1 MLAPSPHRRL
11 HRLTIAVL
19 VATFCALGAGQYAA
33 ARWWY
38 GATVAEAE
46 HRDGL
51 DRARLAERT
60 ILAACEALR
69 RLASDE
75 GRWDET
81 YHFVLGHNP
90 NYFAAN
96 WEPDTFANL
105 GIDVAAFVA
114 ADGRPVAVRGAD
126 TVMRRYR
133 EAGPGFD
140 AVLAAGAPLLRHLG
154 QANSDR
160 GFLRVGGELYA
171 YGAAPVLHTNGTGP
185 AVGTIVLFRSL
196 GPVFEGL
203 LADALDAHVRL
214 DTLPRA
220 GAVAGVARPPA
231 GIEAPEFDGR
241 DETVL
246 DIRFTVADTLDGE
259 ALVVAIASGRP
270 VHAAAA
276 SAARALL
283 WSAITTGLLVAA
295 LAVVFFE
302 RRLLRPL
309 RLMAARLVEIG
320 RAGDPA
326 ARLKPH
332 RHADEIGTVA
342 AAANQMLAELEDA
355 KRGADAARDAALAA
369 SRVKSEFLA
378 RMSHEI
384 RTPMNG
390 VLGMTELLER
400 TELSPRQRK
409 YCDTVHRSAA
419 SLLEIINDI
428 LDFSK
433 IEARRLEL
441 QAIDFDLAGL
451 VEDTAELLSSR
462 THGRDLELIVAVRP
476 AVPAV
481 VHVDPVRLRQV
492 LTNLIGNALKFTEHG
507 EVVVSVDSGPVAD
520 RRATLEFCIA
530 DTGVGIAPGALARLF
545 EPFAQADASTT
556 RRYGG
561 TGLGL
566 AISRQLVELMGGTMR
581 VTSELGRG
589 SAFHFSLPAEVPAL
603 VGGRPPRQPL
613 LQGLRVLLGDPSATG
628 RNVLAEAL
636 AAAGAEVTTAA
647 DAAQLDAALTAAGA
661 RPDVVLLDHRL
672 AGARRDASGVPLI
685 TMAPTGD
692 AGHGPERGSD
702 GGIAGYLTK
711 PVRRSLLIATL
722 ARVTGRGAELD
733 TASFLAS
740 VGLSAAGER
749 LELQVLVVEDN
760 PVNQAVASG
769 MLEALGCRV
778 ALAGHGVEA
787 LERIARG
794 GIDVELMDCQM
805 PFMDGITATQRLR
818 EREAAT
824 HAARLPVIGISAHA
838 MQGAREECLLAG
850 MNDFV
855 AKPFTMAELARALR
869 RHARRRPADAAAA
882 TAAAAG
888 SQLRAA
894 SGTNGRGSGPT

>member
-1 MLAPSPHRRL
+1 MPPVAPRRRL

-19 VATFCALGAGQYAA
+19 VATFCALGVGQYAA

-38 GATVAEAE
+38 GGTVAAAE
-46 HRDGL
+46 HRDGRS
-51 DRARLAERT
+51 RARLAERT
-60 ILAACEALR
+60 LSAQLETLKRAAH
-69 RLASDE
+69 DD
-75 GRWDET
+75 GKWDET
-81 YHFVLGHNP
+81 FDYINGRNP
-90 NYFAAN
+90 TYFAAN
-96 WEPDTFANL
+96 WDADTFTNFS
-105 GIDVAAFVA
+105 IDVAAFVA
-114 ADGRPVAVRGAD
+114 GDGHVVALHEYDPYARRFLGPSPQLIATVGA
-126 TVMRRYR
+126 
-133 EAGPGFD
+133 AGPLLRRLGG
-140 AVLAAGAPLLRHLG
+140 AVTAAGLVLVGGDVYAWAGAPIMHSSGQGDVAGHLILLR
-154 QANSDR
+154 AM
-160 GFLRVGGELYA
+160 
-171 YGAAPVLHTNGTGP
+171 GA
-185 AVGTIVLFRSL
+185 S
-196 GPVFEGL
+196 FEGL
-203 LADALDAHVRL
+203 LSELVDARVSLEVLAGSQP
-214 DTLPRA
+214 TPPGPENPR
-220 GAVAGVARPPA
+220 
-231 GIEAPEFDGR
+231 FDDG
-241 DETVL
+241 DPN
-246 DIRFTVADTLDGE
+246 TLDMRFLAGE
-259 ALVVAIASGRP
+259 TADGHHVVVRFLSGRP

-283 WSAITTGLLVAA
+283 WSAIAAGLLVTTF
-295 LAVVFFE
+295 AVVFFE
-302 RRLLRPL
+302 RRLLKPL

-332 RHADEIGTVA
+332 GHADEIGTVA
-342 AAANQMLAELEDA
+342 HAANEMLAELEDA

-400 TELSPRQRK
+400 TELTARQRK
-409 YCDTVHRSAA
+409 YCDTIHRSAV
-419 SLLEIINDI
+419 SLLDIINDI

-476 AVPAV
+476 AVPAI
-481 VHVDPVRLRQV
+481 VHVDPVRLRQI

-507 EVVVSVDSGPVAD
+507 EVVVTVDAGPVQGG
-520 RRATLEFCIA
+520 RATLGFSVT
-530 DTGVGIAPGALARLF
+530 DTGIGIAPGALARLF

-566 AISRQLVELMGGTMR
+566 AIARQLVELMGGTMQ

-589 SAFHFSLPAEVPAL
+589 SVFSFSVPAEVPAL
-603 VGGRPPRQPL
+603 VGNGPERAPL
-613 LQGLRVLLGDPSATG
+613 LAGLRVVVGDASATG
-628 RNVLAEAL
+628 RAVLADAL
-636 AAAGAEVTTAA
+636 AAAGATVATAA
-647 DAAQLDAALTAAGA
+647 DAIEVDAALAADGA
-661 RPDVVLLDHRL
+661 RPDVVLLDLRL
-672 AGARRDASGVPLI
+672 AGGVARRRTIGVPVI

-692 AGHGPERGSD
+692 GGDGPEPGSD

-711 PVRRSLLIATL
+711 PVRRSLLVATL
-722 ARVTGRGAELD
+722 ARVTGRGADLD

-749 LELQVLVVEDN
+749 LGLNVLVVEDN

-787 LERIARG
+787 LERIAGG
-794 GIDVELMDCQM
+794 GIDVVLMDCQM

-818 EREAAT
+818 EREAT
-824 HAARLPVIGISAHA
+824 GRAARLPVIGISAHA

-850 MNDFV
+850 MNDFLT
-855 AKPFTMAELARALR
+855 KPFTMAELARALR
-869 RHARRRPADAAAA
+869 RHARRRPTAEAAAP
-882 TAAAAG
+882 AAVAQPR
-888 SQLRAA
+888 SA
-894 SGTNGRGSGPT
+894 SGTNGRGSGPV

>member
-1 MLAPSPHRRL
+1 MPPQAPRRRL

-19 VATFCALGAGQYAA
+19 LATFCALGAGQYAA

-38 GATVAEAE
+38 GRTVAAAE
-46 HRDGL
+46 HRDGRS
-51 DRARLAERT
+51 RARLAERT
-60 ILAACEALR
+60 LAAQLETLKRA
-69 RLASDE
+69 AHDD
-75 GRWDET
+75 GKWDET
-81 YHFVLGHNP
+81 YDFIKGRNP
-90 NYFAAN
+90 NYFAGN
-96 WEPDTFANL
+96 WDADTFTNFS
-105 GIDVAAFVA
+105 IDSAAFLSGDGHVLA
-114 ADGRPVAVRGAD
+114 MRQYDPYARRFPPPSRELAATVSADGPLLKRLSGGA
-126 TVMRRYR
+126 TT
-133 EAGPGFD
+133 AGL
-140 AVLAAGAPLLRHLG
+140 VLVGGEVYAWAGAPILRSSGRGEVAGHLILLR
-154 QANSDR
+154 AM
-160 GFLRVGGELYA
+160 
-171 YGAAPVLHTNGTGP
+171 GA
-185 AVGTIVLFRSL
+185 S
-196 GPVFEGL
+196 FEGL
-203 LADALDAHVRL
+203 LSELVDARVSLEV
-214 DTLPRA
+214 LPGA
-220 GAVAGVARPPA
+220 GRPGSGPA
-231 GIEAPEFDGR
+231 PPGPQDPLFD
-241 DETVL
+241 DS
-246 DIRFTVADTLDGE
+246 DPDTLDMRFLAGE
-259 ALVVAIASGRP
+259 TVDGHDILVRILSARP

-283 WSAITTGLLVAA
+283 WSAIAAGLLVAA

-342 AAANQMLAELEDA
+342 TAANEMLAELEDA

-400 TELSPRQRK
+400 TELTARQRK
-409 YCDTVHRSAA
+409 YCDTIHRSAI
-419 SLLEIINDI
+419 SLLDIINDI

-441 QAIDFDLAGL
+441 QAIDLDVAGL

-476 AVPAV
+476 AVPAI

-492 LTNLIGNALKFTEHG
+492 LTNLIGNSLKFTEHG
-507 EVVVSVDSGPVAD
+507 EVVVTVDAGPVKD
-520 RRATLEFCIA
+520 GRALLEFSVA
-530 DTGVGIAPGALARLF
+530 DTGIGIAAGALGRLF
-545 EPFAQADASTT
+545 EPFSQADASTT

-566 AISRQLVELMGGTMR
+566 AITRQLVELRGGTMG
-581 VTSELGRG
+581 VTSEVGRG
-589 SAFHFSLPAEVPAL
+589 SVFRFSVPAEVPAL
-603 VGGRPPRQPL
+603 VGNDRERPPL
-613 LQGLRVLLGDPSATG
+613 LQGLKVLVGDDSPTG
-628 RNVLAEAL
+628 RAVLAEAL
-636 AAAGAEVTTAA
+636 GAAGAVVTTAA
-647 DAAQLDAALTAAGA
+647 DAIEVDAALVADGA
-661 RPDVVLLDHRL
+661 RPDVVLLDHRMV
-672 AGARRDASGVPLI
+672 GRVARRGTLGMPVV

-692 AGHGPERGSD
+692 GGNGPEPGSD
-702 GGIAGYLTK
+702 GGVVGYLTK
-711 PVRRSLLIATL
+711 PVRRSLLVATL

-749 LELQVLVVEDN
+749 LGLQVLVVEDN

-778 ALAGHGVEA
+778 SLAGHGIEA

-794 GIDVELMDCQM
+794 GIDVVLMDCQM

-818 EREAAT
+818 EREVAA
-824 HAARLPVIGISAHA
+824 HGARLPVIGISAHA

-869 RHARRRPADAAAA
+869 RHARRRPPEEPAAPAD
-882 TAAAAG
+882 
-888 SQLRAA
+888 QPRAA
-894 SGTNGRGSGPT
+894 SGTNGRGSGPV

>member
-1 MLAPSPHRRL
+1 MLPQAPRRRL
-11 HRLTIAVL
+11 HRQTIAVL
-19 VATFCALGAGQYAA
+19 LATFCALGAGQYAA

-38 GATVAEAE
+38 GRTVAAAE
-46 HRDGL
+46 HRDGRS
-51 DRARLAERT
+51 RARLAERT
-60 ILAACEALR
+60 LASQLESLR
-69 RLASDE
+69 RTAHDD
-75 GRWDET
+75 GKWDET
-81 YHFVLGHNP
+81 YAYVRGRNPQYFV
-90 NYFAAN
+90 AN
-96 WEPDTFANL
+96 WDPDTFGNL
-105 GIDVAAFVA
+105 SIDAVAFVA
-114 ADGRPVAVRGAD
+114 ADGRVVKVLHYDPYA
-126 TVMRRYR
+126 RRYL
-133 EAGPGFD
+133 EPAP
-140 AVLAAGAPLLRHLG
+140 ALLAAVGRGGPLLGHLTHGVTATGLVLIGGEIYAWGGAPILPSKG
-154 QANSDR
+154 DS
-160 GFLRVGGELYA
+160 E
-171 YGAAPVLHTNGTGP
+171 AAGSL
-185 AVGTIVLFRSL
+185 IVLRSM
-196 GPVFEGL
+196 GASFEGL
-203 LADALDAHVRL
+203 LSELADARVSLEVLADAGRPGATPPPGPEEPLFDDSDPETLDMRF
-214 DTLPRA
+214 RA
-220 GAVAGVARPPA
+220 GETA
-231 GIEAPEFDGR
+231 DGH
-241 DETVL
+241 E
-246 DIRFTVADTLDGE
+246 
-259 ALVVAIASGRP
+259 VVVRILSARP

-276 SAARALL
+276 NAARALL

-302 RRLLRPL
+302 NRLLRPL
-309 RLMAARLVEIG
+309 RLMSARLVEIG

-342 AAANQMLAELEDA
+342 AAANEMLAELEDA

-400 TELSPRQRK
+400 TELSARQRK
-409 YCDTVHRSAA
+409 YADTIHRSAI
-419 SLLEIINDI
+419 SLLDIINDI

-441 QAIDFDLAGL
+441 QAIELDVAGL

-476 AVPAV
+476 AVPAI

-492 LTNLIGNALKFTEHG
+492 LTNLIGNSLKFTEHG
-507 EVVVSVDSGPVAD
+507 EVVVTVDSGPVENG
-520 RRATLEFCIA
+520 RALLEFSVA
-530 DTGVGIAPGALARLF
+530 DTGIGIAPGALGRLF

-566 AISRQLVELMGGTMR
+566 AIARQLVELMGGAMR

-589 SAFHFSLPAEVPAL
+589 SIFSFSLPTDVPAL
-603 VGGRPPRQPL
+603 VLKGAERPP
-613 LQGLRVLLGDPSATG
+613 LLGGLLVLIGDQSPTSRA
-628 RNVLAEAL
+628 VLAEAL
-636 AAAGAEVTTAA
+636 DAAGATVATAA
-647 DAAQLDAALTAAGA
+647 DAFEVDAWLAAA
-661 RPDVVLLDHRL
+661 NMRPDIVLLDHRL
-672 AGARRDASGVPLI
+672 VGGVARRATLGIPVI

-692 AGHGPERGSD
+692 AGNDPEPGSD

-711 PVRRSLLIATL
+711 PVRRSLLVATL
-722 ARVTGRGAELD
+722 ARITGRGAELD

-749 LELQVLVVEDN
+749 LGLQVLVAEDN

-778 ALAGHGVEA
+778 ALAAHGAEA
-787 LERIARG
+787 LERVARG
-794 GIDVELMDCQM
+794 GIDVVLMDCQM
-805 PFMDGITATQRLR
+805 PFMDGIAATQRLR
-818 EREAAT
+818 EREAAA

-869 RHARRRPADAAAA
+869 RHARRRPAEESAAAA
-882 TAAAAG
+882 D
-888 SQLRAA
+888 QPRAA

>member
-1 MLAPSPHRRL
+1 MPPVAPRRRL
-11 HRLTIAVL
+11 RRLTIAVL
-19 VATFCALGAGQYAA
+19 AATFCALGIGQYAA

-38 GATVAEAE
+38 GGTVTAAE
-46 HRDGL
+46 HRDGRS
-51 DRARLAERT
+51 RAQLAERT
-60 ILAACEALR
+60 LIAQLETLKRAVH
-69 RLASDE
+69 DD

-81 YHFVLGHNP
+81 FEFVRGRNP
-90 NYFAAN
+90 TYLVGN
-96 WEPDTFANL
+96 WDADTFTNL
-105 GIDVAAFVA
+105 AIDAVAFLAADGRVVAIRAYDAYTQRFPAPSAQLAATVA
-114 ADGRPVAVRGAD
+114 ADG
-126 TVMRRYR
+126 
-133 EAGPGFD
+133 
-140 AVLAAGAPLLRHLG
+140 PLLRRLDGDVITSGLVLIGGEVYAWAGGPITRSSGQGEVGGHLILLHALG
-154 QANSDR
+154 ASFEAMLSELIDARVVLEVLPGAGRPGAGPTPPGPDNPLFDDSDSDR
-160 GFLRVGGELYA
+160 LEMRFLAGGTTEGHNVVVRVLSA
-171 YGAAPVLHTNGTGP
+171 
-185 AVGTIVLFRSL
+185 
-196 GPVFEGL
+196 
-203 LADALDAHVRL
+203 
-214 DTLPRA
+214 
-220 GAVAGVARPPA
+220 
-231 GIEAPEFDGR
+231 
-241 DETVL
+241 
-246 DIRFTVADTLDGE
+246 
-259 ALVVAIASGRP
+259 RP

-276 SAARALL
+276 SAARALF
-283 WSAITTGLLVAA
+283 WSALAAGLLVTA

-302 RRLLRPL
+302 RRLLGPL
-309 RLMAARLVEIG
+309 RLMSARLVEIG

-326 ARLKPH
+326 ARLKAH
-332 RHADEIGTVA
+332 RHEDEIGTVA
-342 AAANQMLAELEDA
+342 QAANVMLAELEDA

-400 TELSPRQRK
+400 TELSARQRK
-409 YCDTVHRSAA
+409 YCDTIHRSAV
-419 SLLEIINDI
+419 SLLDIINDI

-441 QAIDFDLAGL
+441 QAIDFDLAAL
-451 VEDTAELLSSR
+451 VEDTAELLASR

-476 AVPAV
+476 AAPAI
-481 VHVDPVRLRQV
+481 VHVDPLRLRQV
-492 LTNLIGNALKFTEHG
+492 LTNLIGNSLKFTEHG
-507 EVVVSVDSGPVAD
+507 EVVVTVDSGPVENG
-520 RRATLEFCIA
+520 RALLAFSVT
-530 DTGVGIAPGALARLF
+530 DTGIGIAPGALGRLF

-566 AISRQLVELMGGTMR
+566 AIARQLVELMGGTMT

-589 SAFHFSLPAEVPAL
+589 SSFSFSLPAEVPAL
-603 VGGRPPRQPL
+603 GAGPQRAPL
-613 LQGLRVLLGDPSATG
+613 LAGLRVLVGDESATG
-628 RNVLAEAL
+628 RAVLAEAL
-636 AAAGAEVTTAA
+636 AAAGATVASA
-647 DAAQLDAALTAAGA
+647 GDALAVDAALADGAA

-672 AGARRDASGVPLI
+672 AGAVARRRTIGVPVI

-692 AGHGPERGSD
+692 GGNGPEPGSD

-711 PVRRSLLIATL
+711 PVRRSLLVATL

-749 LELQVLVVEDN
+749 LGLSVLVVEDN

-794 GIDVELMDCQM
+794 GIDVVLMDCQM

-818 EREAAT
+818 EREASGR
-824 HAARLPVIGISAHA
+824 AARLPVIGISAHA

-869 RHARRRPADAAAA
+869 RHVRRRPADAAAA
-882 TAAAAG
+882 DAAG
-888 SQLRAA
+888 AQPRSA
-894 SGTNGRGSGPT
+894 SGTKGLGSGPV

>member
-1 MLAPSPHRRL
+1 MPPQAPRRPL

-38 GATVAEAE
+38 GSTVAAAE
-46 HRDGL
+46 HRDGRS
-51 DRARLAERT
+51 RARLAERT
-60 ILAACEALR
+60 LATQLESLR
-69 RLASDE
+69 RTAHDNGKWDDTYQFIK
-75 GRWDET
+75 GR
-81 YHFVLGHNP
+81 NP
-90 NYFAAN
+90 GYFGAN
-96 WEPDTFANL
+96 WDPDTFANL
-105 GIDVAAFVA
+105 SIDVVAFVA
-114 ADGRPVAVRGAD
+114 ADGRVVRILEYDPYARRYLKPAAALLAAVGRDGPLLLHLARGATAAGLALIGGEVYAWGGAPVLRSSGAGDIAGTLLVLRSMGASFEGTLSELADARVTLEVLPDADPVPPGPEDPLFDDGDPTTLDMRFLAGRTADGHAVAVR
-126 TVMRRYR
+126 
-133 EAGPGFD
+133 
-140 AVLAAGAPLLRHLG
+140 VLSA
-154 QANSDR
+154 
-160 GFLRVGGELYA
+160 
-171 YGAAPVLHTNGTGP
+171 
-185 AVGTIVLFRSL
+185 
-196 GPVFEGL
+196 
-203 LADALDAHVRL
+203 
-214 DTLPRA
+214 
-220 GAVAGVARPPA
+220 
-231 GIEAPEFDGR
+231 
-241 DETVL
+241 
-246 DIRFTVADTLDGE
+246 
-259 ALVVAIASGRP
+259 RP

-283 WSAITTGLLVAA
+283 WSTIAAGLLIAA
-295 LAVVFFE
+295 LAVVYFE
-302 RRLLRPL
+302 RRLLQPL
-309 RLMAARLVEIG
+309 RLMSARLVEIG

-342 AAANQMLAELEDA
+342 SAANEMLAELEDA

-400 TELSPRQRK
+400 TELTARQRK
-409 YCDTVHRSAA
+409 YCDTIHRSAA

-441 QAIDFDLAGL
+441 QAIDFDVASL
-451 VEDTAELLSSR
+451 VEDAAELLSSR

-476 AVPAV
+476 AVPPI
-481 VHVDPVRLRQV
+481 VHVDPLRLRQV

-507 EVVVSVDSGPVAD
+507 EVVVTVDSGPVAD
-520 RRATLEFCIA
+520 GRATLEFTVA
-530 DTGVGIAPGALARLF
+530 DTGIGIAPGALGRLF

-566 AISRQLVELMGGTMR
+566 AIARQLVELMGGAMS
-581 VTSELGRG
+581 VTSEPGRG
-589 SAFHFSLPAEVPAL
+589 SVFRVSLSCEVPAL
-603 VGGRPPRQPL
+603 VGDDAERPPL
-613 LQGLRVLLGDPSATG
+613 LQGLRVLVGDDNATG
-628 RNVLAEAL
+628 RAVLAEAL
-636 AAAGAEVTTAA
+636 AAAGAVVTTAVDAVEVDTALAAA
-647 DAAQLDAALTAAGA
+647 DA

-672 AGARRDASGVPLI
+672 VSRIARRGTLGVPVI

-692 AGHGPERGSD
+692 GGNGPEPGSD
-702 GGIAGYLTK
+702 GGVAGYLTK
-711 PVRRSLLIATL
+711 PVRRSLLLATI
-722 ARVTGRGAELD
+722 ARVTGRGADLD
-733 TASFLAS
+733 TATFLAS

-749 LELQVLVVEDN
+749 LGLKVLVVEDN

-778 ALAGHGVEA
+778 SLAGHGIEA
-787 LERIARG
+787 LECTARG
-794 GIDVELMDCQM
+794 GIDVVLMDCQM
-805 PFMDGITATQRLR
+805 PLMDGITATQRLR
-818 EREAAT
+818 EREVAA
-824 HAARLPVIGISAHA
+824 HAARLPVIGVSAHA

-855 AKPFTMAELARALR
+855 AKPYTMAELARALR
-869 RHARRRPADAAAA
+869 RHARRRPAEEAGAGAA
-882 TAAAAG
+882 
-888 SQLRAA
+888 QPRAA